1 MDNLLVDFIIFDVLM
16 LYLIYRF
23 MAKKLNSKLELVDE
37 HQRKRWARDEEKLK
51 AAFEEEYPAWLT
63 AFATDISLEV

>member
-1 MDNLLVDFIIFDVLM
+1 MDHLSVAFIIFDVLM

-23 MAKKLNSKLELVDE
+23 MAQQLNSKLELVEE

-51 AAFEEEYPAWLT
+51 AAFEEE
-63 AFATDISLEV
+63 